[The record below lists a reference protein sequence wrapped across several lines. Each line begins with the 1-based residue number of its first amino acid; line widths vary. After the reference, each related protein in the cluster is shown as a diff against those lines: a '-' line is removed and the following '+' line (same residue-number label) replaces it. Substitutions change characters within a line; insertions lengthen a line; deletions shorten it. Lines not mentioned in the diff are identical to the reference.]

1 MSKIL
6 AFILL
11 FFHAPRLIALTYD
24 NFAQKNAELV
34 PKTTPQPLELCT
46 DIPVLMYHHV
56 QDWEKAKRE
65 GEEKLTVSTYWL
77 KQHLKYLKDNGY
89 SIIEMQDL
97 SNFFDHGTKLP
108 NKPVLLTFDDAYD
121 DFASDAVPQ
130 LGTASATLFVP
141 PNLVNKN
148 GYVTW
153 AEIAKF
159 PKNILLANH
168 TWSHYPLDGNNHSV
182 IENQIVKGETNL
194 NNPNV
199 FAYPYGAYSD
209 FAASVLEKRGYSLAF
224 TTKHGS
230 HLCKSGRLFLPRIR
244 AGNYPIRSVLPQ

>member
-6 AFILL
+6 AFIFL
-11 FFHAPRLIALTYD
+11 FLQTPRLIALSY
-24 NFAQKNAELV
+24 NYFAQRNADLV
-34 PKTTPQPLELCT
+34 PKTTPQPLELCA
-46 DIPVLMYHHV
+46 DVPVLMYHHV

-77 KQHLKYLKDNGY
+77 KQHLNYFQAHGY
-89 SIIEMQDL
+89 SIIKMQDL
-97 SNFFDHGTKLP
+97 ADFFDHGTKLP

-121 DFASDAVPQ
+121 DFALDAVPL

-141 PNLVNKN
+141 PHLVDKE
-148 GYVTW
+148 GYITW
-153 AEIAKF
+153 SQVAKF
-159 PKNILLANH
+159 PENILLANH
-168 TWSHYPLDGNNHSV
+168 TWSHFPLDGNNHEV

-194 NNPNV
+194 RNPKV

-209 FAASVLEKRGYSLAF
+209 FAAIVLEKRGYSLAF

-230 HLCKSGRLFLPRIR
+230 HLCKSQRFFLPRIR
-244 AGNYPIRSVLPQ
+244 AGNYPIHI